1 MIEAEEASETTRA
14 AAREATALTT
24 SAVAYVEV
32 RSAVA
37 RRHGDRRATN
47 GLAAARRILDSTWV
61 EMAKVPLSDAV
72 LAGAGDLAERHRL
85 RALDALHVASAL
97 DVAAS
102 ATERVVFA
110 SFDRDQRDGARRE
123 GLVLFPTEL

>member
-1 MIEAEEASETTRA
+1 MIEAEEGSEIARA
-14 AAREATALTT
+14 AARGATALTT

-47 GLAAARRILDSTWV
+47 GLAAAKRILESTWV

-97 DVAAS
+97 DVSAS
-102 ATERVVFA
+102 ATEQVVFA
-110 SFDRDQRDGARRE
+110 SWDQDQRKAAQRE
-123 GLVLFPTEL
+123 GLALFPEER

>member
-1 MIEAEEASETTRA
+1 MIEAEEGSEVART
-14 AAREATALTT
+14 AARQATTLTT

-37 RRHGDRRATN
+37 RRHGDRRPSN
-47 GLAAARRILDSTWV
+47 GLAAAKRILESTWV
-61 EMAKVPLSDAV
+61 EMAKVPLSEAV

-97 DVAAS
+97 DVSAS
-102 ATERVVFA
+102 TSEQVVFA
-110 SFDRDQRDGARRE
+110 SWDQDQRRAAQRE
-123 GLVLFPTEL
+123 RLVLFPEEL